1 MKKIAFVLAVLLV
14 ISPFT
19 VVEAKTYKIS
29 VSQFVEHPAL
39 DAALKGFQDYMK
51 ENGINVDYTVHNAQA
66 NMATAGQIG
75 SQIMGEKPDL
85 ILAIATP
92 SAQTCAQALKK
103 APHMKNTPMLFSAI
117 TDPILAGL
125 VKDLESPGGNITG
138 VSDMLPLDQH
148 MEMVKKFI
156 PNLKLLGVIYNSG
169 EANSISSVKL
179 LKSVG
184 KKMGYEVVDATV
196 AKTSEVYQASKS
208 LVGRVDAVFIP
219 TDNTVVESLE
229 SVVKVCDENNLP
241 LFGSDVD
248 SVKRGAVAA
257 LGFDYYMHG
266 RQTGAMAQ
274 RIFNGANPANM
285 PVETQKELK
294 LHINRKYA
302 NLMEVK
308 IPEELLKAAD
318 KIYE

>member
-1 MKKIAFVLAVLLV
+1 MKKIAFVLALILVL
-14 ISPFT
+14 SPFAG
-19 VVEAKTYKIS
+19 VEAKTFKIS

-39 DAALKGFQDYMK
+39 DAVLKGFQDYMK
-51 ENGINVDYTVHNAQA
+51 EKGIGVDYSVHNAQA

-75 SQIMGEKPDL
+75 TQIMGEKPDL

-117 TDPILAGL
+117 TDPMDAGL
-125 VKDLESPGGNITG
+125 VNDLEHPGGNITG

-156 PNLKLLGVIYNSG
+156 PGLKQLGVIYNSG
-169 EANSISSVKL
+169 EANSKSSVKL
-179 LKSVG
+179 LKNVG
-184 KKMGYEVVDATV
+184 EKMGYEVVDATV
-196 AKTSEVYQASKS
+196 AKTSEVYQAAKS

-229 SVVKVCDENNLP
+229 SVVKVCVEKNLP

-257 LGFDYYMHG
+257 MGFDYYMHG
-266 RQTGAMAQ
+266 RQTGAMAH
-274 RIFNGANPANM
+274 RIINGANPANI

-308 IPEELLKAAD
+308 IPDELLNAAD

>member
-1 MKKIAFVLAVLLV
+1 MKKITFVLAFLLV
-14 ISPFT
+14 LSPFAE
-19 VVEAKTYKIS
+19 VEAKTYKIS

-39 DAALKGFQDYMK
+39 DAVLKGFQDYMK
-51 ENGINVDYTVHNAQA
+51 EKGIDVDYSVHNAQA

-75 SQIMGEKPDL
+75 TQIMGEKPDL

-125 VKDLESPGGNITG
+125 VKDLGHPGGNITG

-156 PNLKLLGVIYNSG
+156 PGLKLLGVIYNSG
-169 EANSISSVKL
+169 EANSKSSVKL
-179 LKSVG
+179 LKNVG

-196 AKTSEVYQASKS
+196 AKTSEVYQATKS

-219 TDNTVVESLE
+219 TDNTVVASLE
-229 SVVKVCDENNLP
+229 SVVKVCVEKNLP

-257 LGFDYYMHG
+257 MGFDYYMHG

-274 RIFNGANPANM
+274 RIINGANPANIS
-285 PVETQKELK
+285 VETQKELK
-294 LHINRKYA
+294 LYINRKYA

-308 IPEELLKAAD
+308 IPDELLNAAD